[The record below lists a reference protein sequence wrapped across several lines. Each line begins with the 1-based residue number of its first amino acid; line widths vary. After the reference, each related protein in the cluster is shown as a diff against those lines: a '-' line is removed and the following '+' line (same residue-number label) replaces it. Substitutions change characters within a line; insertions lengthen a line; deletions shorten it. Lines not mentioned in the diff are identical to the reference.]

1 MRIRSIRPE
10 FWTSEDIARLDWHD
24 RLIYIGLWSY
34 VDDNGVGRDVE
45 PLVTAALFPLDES
58 FSEAS
63 VRVHGALMRLHAG
76 GQIDRYTVDG
86 KPFLYVTKFSTHQKI
101 NRPSGDRYPLPSCA
115 DAVLSEPSVSDS
127 VRAHADSPLGEG
139 EKGRRGEELLSDES
153 DETDLFADFYDAYP
167 RKEAKRKAE
176 QAWRAAIK
184 RGADPADILL
194 GLQRFEFSPD
204 RKFIPLPASWLNAD
218 RWADQA
224 PADFHAELMWLGAC
238 WHSAGRIL
246 EDSPLTVDDFQ
257 HGPHRRLFEAFTVM
271 HGGGVP
277 FDAAGITR
285 TLAADLPRAKDALAE
300 VVTCGAV
307 PQSAGWHA
315 NVLTRLSVHIAG
327 LVEAATRIVQAANG
341 DRDVAD
347 LAELARAEVDRA
359 LGTVATVSGREL
371 WSAHLDRATSR
382 WATPIADAV
391 PTGWHDLD
399 EMLSGGGLRPGHLTV
414 VGARP
419 GVGKS
424 LVATMLAGYAASQ
437 RGTAACTSP
446 PSRCPPTSSPTASP
460 PPPPA

>member
-1 MRIRSIRPE
+1 M
-10 FWTSEDIARLDWHD
+10 
-24 RLIYIGLWSY
+24 
-34 VDDNGVGRDVE
+34 
-45 PLVTAALFPLDES
+45 TA
-58 FSEAS
+58 
-63 VRVHGALMRLHAG
+63 
-76 GQIDRYTVDG
+76 
-86 KPFLYVTKFSTHQKI
+86 
-101 NRPSGDRYPLPSCA
+101 
-115 DAVLSEPSVSDS
+115 
-127 VRAHADSPLGEG
+127 
-139 EKGRRGEELLSDES
+139 
-153 DETDLFADFYDAYP
+153 DL
-167 RKEAKRKAE
+167 R
-176 QAWRAAIK
+176 
-184 RGADPADILL
+184 
-194 GLQRFEFSPD
+194 
-204 RKFIPLPASWLNAD
+204 
-218 RWADQA
+218 
-224 PADFHAELMWLGAC
+224 DFHAELMWLGAC

-271 HGGGVP
+271 HGAGVP

-315 NVLTRLSVHIAG
+315 NVLTRLSVHRR

-347 LAELARAEVDRA
+347 LAELARAQVDDA
-359 LGTVATVSGREL
+359 LGTAATGPAAQL
-371 WSAHLDRATSR
+371 WSAHLDRATQR

-424 LVATMLAGYAASQ
+424 LVATMLAGYAASARDGGVYFASVEMSADELTDRVAAASAGVNLSHLTNRTLSEEETGALRRRLAIIRDWPLDLDDHVTTIADIR
-437 RGTAACTSP
+437 RGTRNALRRHGRLRLVLVDYLQLLDAKPTHKTANRQEMVSDLSRSLKLLARDHHVPVVMLAQLNRGAAQRSDKRPLLTDLRESGSLEQDGDEVILLHRDDTDP
-446 PSRCPPTSSPTASP
+446 DLAGQIELHLAKNRHGPTGTVRLRWQPQLSRITNLSTYGSA
-460 PPPPA
+460 A